1 MFPLNVK
8 SHQMELRNE
17 EIFNVNH
24 ANTERYMKSSISYMQ
39 RLMNKET
46 QDKESQKVTEI
57 QTECQDDL

>member
-17 EIFNVNH
+17 EIFNGNH
-24 ANTERYMKSSISYMQ
+24 ANTERYMKSFIPYMQ

-46 QDKESQKVTEI
+46 QDKENHRNP
-57 QTECQDDL
+57 DRMPG

>member
-8 SHQMELRNE
+8 SHQMELRNIE
-17 EIFNVNH
+17 NFNGNH

-46 QDKESQKVTEI
+46 QDKENHRNQIVSH
-57 QTECQDDL
+57 